1 MISIKRFHHRKPTKR
16 IAKSI
21 CRTNYIARPLAGV
34 QEELSMLSRP
44 EKSLQVNDLDPV
56 YDLMVAGGTGSSSSS
71 TDTTGVGAKLGLEY
85 YFYKLSFMAY
95 YEFPFLSDYLYVVN
109 DSELMF
115 SHFGLSVYY
124 NIIK

>member
-1 MISIKRFHHRKPTKR
+1 
-16 IAKSI
+16 
-21 CRTNYIARPLAGV
+21 
-34 QEELSMLSRP
+34 
-44 EKSLQVNDLDPV
+44 
-56 YDLMVAGGTGSSSSS
+56 MVAGGTGSSSSS